1 MLLMVSRKSEVFRKC
16 SFSFTLS
23 REHVHVRVVLA
34 DAAPPLPPHPGQ
46 RPDSR
51 LLVPL
56 CGGLQARGYLE
67 RTVKR
72 PQRDFPGGAVVKN
85 LHFHCRGCRFNP
97 WSGS

>member
-1 MLLMVSRKSEVFRKC
+1 MVSRKSEVFRKC

-34 DAAPPLPPHPGQ
+34 DTAPPLPPHPGQ
-46 RPDSR
+46 HPDSR

-56 CGGLQARGYLE
+56 CRGLQARGYLE

-97 WSGS
+97 WLGS